1 MKIRNSW
8 RLYPLWLLLGLC
20 GYFYFTGKY
29 NRTKFYERS
38 INEKVIDSSDWQK
51 RTIEYYLENGLSIN
65 ITVLDRI
72 DLKVGDSIVKE
83 SETNQFKAYRKESNG
98 TYNFYKSYSLE

>member
-8 RLYPLWLLLGLC
+8 RLYPLWLLLGLF
-20 GYFYFTGKY
+20 FYFHFTGTY

-38 INEKVIDSSDWQK
+38 INEKVIDSSSWQT

-72 DLKVGDSIVKE
+72 DLKVGDSIVKGLQ
-83 SETNQFKAYRKESNG
+83 TNQFKVYRKESDG
-98 TYNFYKSYSLE
+98 KYKFHKHYTLE